1 MHPQLIIFDLDGTLV
16 DSLDDL
22 TEAVNHMRHHF
33 ALSPLPRDEVQTMVG
48 QGARN
53 LVERALPGL
62 PPAAVDR
69 GLELFLTY
77 NEAHLA
83 DQTYAYPGVPELLT
97 ALNQHGKLLVVVS
110 NKEASLCRQ
119 LLHQLGL
126 AGYFRQIYGADS
138 FPERKPSPLPFLEV
152 ARLMQI
158 PPAAAVVVG
167 DSSNDVHAALAAG
180 MRVIGCSYGY
190 GTNAELQPAT
200 VLVATASELLPLL
213 VADEVV
219 A

>member
-1 MHPQLIIFDLDGTLV
+1 MDPQLIIFDLDGTLV

-22 TEAVNHMRHHF
+22 TEAVNHMRQHF
-33 ALSPLPRDEVQTMVG
+33 ALSPLVRDQVQTLVG

-62 PPAAVDR
+62 PPATVNR
-69 GLELFLTY
+69 GLELFLAY

-83 DQTYAYPGVPELLT
+83 DHTCAYPGVPELLT
-97 ALNQHGKLLVVVS
+97 VLDQRGLPLVVVS
-110 NKEASLCRQ
+110 NKEASLCR
-119 LLHQLGL
+119 LLLSQLGL

-152 ARLMQI
+152 ARLMQVS
-158 PPAAAVVVG
+158 PAATVVVG
-167 DSSNDVHAALAAG
+167 DSSNDVLAALAAD

-190 GTNAELQPAT
+190 GTSAELLPASAR
-200 VLVATASELLPLL
+200 VAVVAELLPLL
-213 VADEVV
+213 GVEVI